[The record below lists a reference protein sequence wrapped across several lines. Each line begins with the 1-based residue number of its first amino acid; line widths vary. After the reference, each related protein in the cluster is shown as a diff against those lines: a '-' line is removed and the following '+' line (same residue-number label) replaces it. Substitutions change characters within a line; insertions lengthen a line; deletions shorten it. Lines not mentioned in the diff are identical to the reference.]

1 MAQKIVGVTGAPM
14 NNNSQ
19 INMNVGLST
28 PIVSGVNDG
37 VAAGKHAKVRYITIS
52 TDELTEVYLGLVNL
66 KI

>member
-1 MAQKIVGVTGAPM
+1 M